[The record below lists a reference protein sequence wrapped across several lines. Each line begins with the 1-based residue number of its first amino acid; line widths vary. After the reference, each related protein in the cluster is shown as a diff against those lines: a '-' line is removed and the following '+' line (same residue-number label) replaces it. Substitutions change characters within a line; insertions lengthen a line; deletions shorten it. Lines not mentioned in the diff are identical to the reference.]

1 MARALKGEVRL
12 NHAVAAIAM
21 TGDGVK
27 VKAPD
32 GQRFNGAQLEAV
44 RQSAHGNTMRV
55 FIEHSAPFSAS
66 ACCRHVFNV
75 GQAGA

>member
-1 MARALKGEVRL
+1 
-12 NHAVAAIAM
+12 
-21 TGDGVK
+21 
-27 VKAPD
+27 
-32 GQRFNGAQLEAV
+32 
-44 RQSAHGNTMRV
+44 V